1 MCDALV
7 GVLKTASDRREKE
20 EKRPPG
26 SSSPAPSPSPR
37 CNRRCTN
44 STSRFLSLPPLLPSG
59 LQFLKAPPKKGLFP
73 FSFVGAGGKREV
85 RRRRRPPTW
94 KIAQC
99 AERAQLSYF
108 FQPSPC
114 HAPNSHTLIPR
125 RETEKAVFFF
135 SLATLPKVSLA
146 GLLPTSRTS
155 YVAYE
160 TIGRTFLLPAQN
172 STVHV
177 SRKAKWVNSWM

>member
-26 SSSPAPSPSPR
+26 SSSSSFPIPALQPPLHKLNQS
-37 CNRRCTN
+37 
-44 STSRFLSLPPLLPSG
+44 LSLSPFPPDFSSLRH
-59 LQFLKAPPKKGLFP
+59 PPKKGLFP
-73 FSFVGAGGKREV
+73 FSFVGGERGRSGGGGGGH
-85 RRRRRPPTW
+85 RPGKLPNVPNGPN
-94 KIAQC
+94 C
-99 AERAQLSYF
+99 PF
-108 FQPSPC
+108 FQPSLC

-125 RETEKAVFFF
+125 REKEKAVFFF

-177 SRKAKWVNSWM
+177 SHKAKWVNSWM

>member
-99 AERAQLSYF
+99 AERTQLSFFSALPLSRAKQPHSYSPEGNGKSRIFLFPRDSPKGFISRPTTHLSYF
-108 FQPSPC
+108 IRC
-114 HAPNSHTLIPR
+114 
-125 RETEKAVFFF
+125 V
-135 SLATLPKVSLA
+135 
-146 GLLPTSRTS
+146 
-155 YVAYE
+155 
-160 TIGRTFLLPAQN
+160 
-172 STVHV
+172 
-177 SRKAKWVNSWM
+177 